1 MLFTKSKVT
10 PTMESIQEAFIKQAQ
25 EVMESQEL
33 AHQEAVDKAEELAK
47 QAADEMVKADTHKN
61 ELEKA
66 SKFISNFSKLF
77 E

>member
-1 MLFTKSKVT
+1 MA
-10 PTMESIQEAFIKQAQ
+10 SIQEAFIKQAQ

-33 AHQEAVDKAEELAK
+33 AHKESVDKAAELAK
-47 QAADEMVKADTHKN
+47 QAADEMVKADTHKD